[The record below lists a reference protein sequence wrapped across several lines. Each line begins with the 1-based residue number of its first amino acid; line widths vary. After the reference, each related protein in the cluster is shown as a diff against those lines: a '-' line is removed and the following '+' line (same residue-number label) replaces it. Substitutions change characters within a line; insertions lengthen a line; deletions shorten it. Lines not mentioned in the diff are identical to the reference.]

1 MSEIIKYLIDNITKL
16 KSLDYLLIFACT
28 LAIAFCLF
36 LFFKWLFDKVIKTQH
51 YVISLKDKIISCKD
65 VNIEKL
71 EKDRKELKNLIT
83 QIQEKN
89 KLSENEL
96 KEIHNR
102 YFDLKAVIAI
112 SFYINNLYRICSNIK
127 SEIAIYTFSNA
138 PSLIDDA
145 ECPRCLYV
153 SLTRIENKIKK
164 ALDELSEISCLVLE
178 KDSVVKISKN
188 ILDLI
193 SDKEIIGQLDK
204 IETSID
210 NGMNLLKTTL
220 KTRKTRDKN

>member
-28 LAIAFCLF
+28 LTIAFCLF
-36 LFFKWLFDKVIKTQH
+36 LFFKWLFDRVIKTQH
-51 YVISLKDKIISCKD
+51 DVISLKDKIISCKD
-65 VNIEKL
+65 VDIEKL
-71 EKDRKELKNLIT
+71 EKDRKELKNLIM

-102 YFDLKAVIAI
+102 YFDLKSVIAT
-112 SFYINNLYRICSNIK
+112 SLYINNLYRICSNIK

-145 ECPRCLYV
+145 ECPHCLYV
-153 SLTRIENKIKK
+153 SLTKIENKIKK
-164 ALDELSEISCLVLE
+164 ALDELSAISHQVLE
-178 KDSVVKISKN
+178 KESVVEISKD
-188 ILDLI
+188 IWDLI
-193 SDKEIIGQLDK
+193 SDEEIYGQFDE
-204 IETSID
+204 IELSIT
-210 NGMNLLKTTL
+210 NSIKKLGAK
-220 KTRKTRDKN
+220 K